1 MFYKKSV
8 MASAFAT
15 IALAGCAYEPIA
27 QSAAMQPVQ
36 LYDGSVQQT
45 VMAAVYD
52 KNCTGPTVVQLV
64 TYHAPRGAALKPVA
78 DGTVGGD
85 GQCVALISA
94 AGSVLGFALSGGTNI
109 TANAISVSQAVAV
122 AGAGVGI

>member
-8 MASAFAT
+8 MASAFAAIT
-15 IALAGCAYEPIA
+15 LAGCAYEPTA
-27 QSAAMQPVQ
+27 LTAAMEPVQ
-36 LYDGSVQQT
+36 LMDGSVQQT
-45 VMAAVYD
+45 AMAAVYD

-85 GQCVALISA
+85 GQCVALINA

-109 TANAISVSQAVAV
+109 TANAVSVSQAVAV
-122 AGAGVGI
+122 SGTVGI

>member
-1 MFYKKSV
+1 MFYKKS
-8 MASAFAT
+8 MLASAFVGIT
-15 IALAGCAYEPIA
+15 LAGCAYDPQAVTAPME
-27 QSAAMQPVQ
+27 PVQ
-36 LYDGSVQQT
+36 LMDGSIQQT

-52 KNCTGPTVVQLV
+52 KYCTGPTVVQLV

-85 GQCVALISA
+85 GQCVALINA

-122 AGAGVGI
+122 SGTVGT